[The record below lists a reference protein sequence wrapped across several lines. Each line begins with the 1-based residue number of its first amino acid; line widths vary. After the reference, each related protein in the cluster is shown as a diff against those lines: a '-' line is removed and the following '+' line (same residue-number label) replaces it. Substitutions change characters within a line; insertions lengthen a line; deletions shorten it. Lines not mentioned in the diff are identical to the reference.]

1 MEVTNSN
8 FNTLLPE
15 IEHAINRSS
24 FISVDC
30 ELSGLTV
37 VRNINAFDS
46 PKEYYQKMRSNSRDF
61 LVMQYGI
68 SIFRYDESEHNF
80 KQRTYNF
87 FIFRRPINKNIPD
100 QRFLCQSSSID
111 FLIGNGFDFNKLF
124 KEGISYLTEEEAEK
138 YKTNVDQWYQNF
150 LEIIESKQ
158 SDEGCD
164 SIQIP
169 DNAVQFVEDI
179 KSKIDNFLE
188 SGDNE
193 LELPKC
199 NAYFRKLIYQTQREI
214 YFDRISLETRQKEKD
229 RILFVTKLKTVE
241 EEAQLAKKKYEERLK
256 EIEDFRGFS
265 KVMKFIIKSGKL
277 IVGHNACLDF
287 FHTIDKF
294 LIELP
299 ESYEDFKEISHS
311 LFSRVLDTKYMS
323 SREPFRDLIQST
335 VLKQLLDTLSQKPF
349 GLPEVVIEEPGR
361 GYDVND
367 NKEHEAGYDAY
378 ITGLCFLGMWK
389 HLGLLDNRSDHK
401 IFHSMDLLEP
411 FINKLFLMTLTD
423 NQYINLAGD
432 DMIVSRDHIF
442 YLTFPSDW
450 KLSNIQQ
457 LFSPF
462 GNIFVS
468 WLDNNS
474 AYIGLYKKDQAK
486 ICYKMLNGGN
496 GYTIQPFEHRKR
508 QLLNDGKQPSIISM
522 PIPSKKRKSSESPA
536 PKNKKR
542 DHSGINKALEKMTI
556 EIESVVGENSKN
568 KTFKEDDNWT

>member
-8 FNTLLPE
+8 FDSLLPE
-15 IEHAINRSS
+15 IENAINHSL
-24 FISVDC
+24 FISIDC

-37 VRNINAFDS
+37 VRNINTFDS
-46 PKEYYQKMRSNSRDF
+46 PKEYYEKMRNNCKDF

-87 FIFRRPINKNIPD
+87 FIFRRPVNKNVPD

-124 KEGISYLTEEEAEK
+124 KEGISYLTEEEAER
-138 YKTNVDQWYQNF
+138 YKANVDQAYQKA
-150 LEIIESKQ
+150 LELIESKQ
-158 SDEGCD
+158 SDEGHD
-164 SIQIP
+164 SIQIS
-169 DNAVQFVEDI
+169 DNSVQFVEDI

-188 SGDNE
+188 SGDKE
-193 LELPKC
+193 LQLPKC
-199 NAYFRKLIYQTQREI
+199 NAYFRKLIYQTQREL
-214 YFDRISLETRQKEKD
+214 YSDRISLETRQIEND
-229 RILFVTKLKTVE
+229 RILFVTKLKTAE
-241 EEAQLAKKKYEERLK
+241 EEAELAKKKYDERLR
-256 EIEDFRGFS
+256 EIENFRGFT

-277 IVGHNACLDF
+277 VVGHNACLDF

-299 ESYEDFKEISHS
+299 VFYEDFKEISHS

-335 VLKQLLDTLSQKPF
+335 VLKQLFDTLSEKPF
-349 GLPEVVIEEPGR
+349 GLPEVVVEEPGR

-389 HLGLLDNRSDHK
+389 HLGLLNNRSDQK
-401 IFHSMDLLEP
+401 TFHSMDLLEP
-411 FINKLFLMTLTD
+411 FMNKLFLMTLTD
-423 NQYINLAGD
+423 NQYINLAGE
-432 DMIVSRDHIF
+432 DMAVSKDHVF
-442 YLTFPSDW
+442 YLKFPEDW
-450 KLSNIQQ
+450 KLNNIQQ

-468 WLDNNS
+468 WLDDTS

-486 ICYKMLNGGN
+486 ICYKTLKGGT
-496 GYTIQPFEHRKR
+496 GYTIQTFENRKK
-508 QLLNDGKQPSIISM
+508 QLSDSKLP
-522 PIPSKKRKSSESPA
+522 PITSLPITSKKRKSSESPA

-542 DHSGINKALEKMTI
+542 DHPGINKALKKMTI
-556 EIESVVGENSKN
+556 EPESMVVENSTN